1 MANQL
6 EIRNINLLKVRIDY
20 IKKVLTLLTSFSLVA
35 ASSVLVV
42 SCKTSVLKGKVE
54 KSKYISR
61 NFSKKEKDE
70 SKDPETMK
78 EKSQS
83 DQSHNN
89 SGSSSESLSMNNDNI
104 LSSIEDENLF
114 IYGYNKWLEDSKN
127 GKSEHF
133 INPKN
138 PNEILL
144 LGYTKETRGKKDI
157 YKLNSIPSNINKVP
171 KSLPTK

>member
-1 MANQL
+1 M
-6 EIRNINLLKVRIDY
+6 
-20 IKKVLTLLTSFSLVA
+20 KKVLTLLTSFSLIA
-35 ASSVLVV
+35 TSSVLVV
-42 SCKTSVLKGKVE
+42 SCKTNGLKGKVE
-54 KSKYISR
+54 KSKDISI
-61 NFSKKEKDE
+61 NSSKKEKDE

-89 SGSSSESLSMNNDNI
+89 SGSSSGSLSITNDNI

-114 IYGYNKWLEDSKN
+114 IYGYNKWLKDSKN

-144 LGYTKETRGKKDI
+144 LGYTK
-157 YKLNSIPSNINKVP
+157 KLKVQKIFIN
-171 KSLPTK
+171 